1 MKKIINIIRPYR
13 IVFILI
19 LIIALLL
26 LVMSLHSDNK
36 NTSMPN
42 FNFINQVKP
51 ISNTDLSIRL
61 LMNATTT
68 PVDTTNWISENDNF
82 FDISFKHPSFWFV
95 STSTNEDGDY
105 IMTVSDS
112 DLKNVLKIFYTNYR
126 NCGGSGHN
134 QPELRGYK
142 VSDSNWGIRETHILR
157 SVCFTDKQVVI
168 YMSAGSIQAKS
179 IEEQILNTIS
189 FAKNDPKAWKHFS
202 SNILGLEFDYPA
214 YLGNALIKKSS
225 RICPEMKTYSRN
237 GQLEAEDYNIWFTN
251 MQRVGVDGSYM
262 DYYISVIRTENN
274 VNICGKDLL
283 DFRKDIIRDPKYQSS
298 EFPHQFAS
306 NASVST
312 VDTTIGTSVN
322 QFYTLYFIKRN
333 MINVIQPN
341 ITFIPVASSDEAREI
356 SKNETPDDPF
366 SSIVNFVL
374 HDNKAR
380 QVRDYMNDFK
390 QLVSSIKVVDK

>member
-1 MKKIINIIRPYR
+1 MNKIINAINLYKIVLI
-13 IVFILI
+13 IVFIVVLVFTVKYI
-19 LIIALLL
+19 RFDDAGNSVHDSDFNKPIISTIVTDSSIKLLL
-26 LVMSLHSDNK
+26 
-36 NTSMPN
+36 
-42 FNFINQVKP
+42 
-51 ISNTDLSIRL
+51 
-61 LMNATTT
+61 NATTS
-68 PVDTTNWISENDNF
+68 PIDTTNWISDTDDN
-82 FDISFKHPSFWFV
+82 FDISFKYPSSWFL
-95 STSTNEDGDY
+95 STNTDENGAY
-105 IMTVSDS
+105 ILTVTNS
-112 DLKNVLKIFYTNYR
+112 DLNNVFKIFYTNYE
-126 NCGGSGHN
+126 NCGGNGYD

-142 VSDSNWGIRETHILR
+142 VSDSNWGIRETYILR

-202 SNILGLEFDYPA
+202 NSNLGLEFDYPT
-214 YLGNALIKKSS
+214 YLGHVIVEKGS
-225 RICPEMKTYSRN
+225 RGCPEMKTYSRN
-237 GQLEAEDYNIWFTN
+237 GQLPTEDYNIWFTN
-251 MQRVGVDGSYM
+251 MQRIGVGGSYM
-262 DYYISVIRTENN
+262 DYHISVIRTENN

-306 NASVST
+306 NAYVST

-341 ITFIPVASSDEAREI
+341 ITFIPVAGSDEAKEI

-374 HDNKAR
+374 HHDNAKKI
-380 QVRDYMNDFK
+380 RDYLHDFRK
-390 QLVSSIKVVDK
+390 IVDTIKVND

>member
-1 MKKIINIIRPYR
+1 MKKIINIIRLYR
-13 IVFILI
+13 IVFISI
-19 LIIALLL
+19 LIIVFLLMVTFL
-26 LVMSLHSDNK
+26 LSYNK
-36 NTSMPN
+36 N
-42 FNFINQVKP
+42 
-51 ISNTDLSIRL
+51 ISVSHPDSFYPLTPTLVTDASIRL

-68 PVDTTNWISENDNF
+68 AINTTNWISDTDDN
-82 FDISFKHPSFWFV
+82 FDISFKYPSSWFL
-95 STSTNEDGDY
+95 STSTDENGAY
-105 IMTVSDS
+105 ILTVTDS
-112 DLKNVLKIFYTNYR
+112 DLNNVFKIFYTNYE
-126 NCGGSGHN
+126 NCGGNGYD

-179 IEEQILNTIS
+179 IEEQILNTMS

-202 SNILGLEFDYPA
+202 NNVFGIEFDYPT
-214 YLGNALIKKSS
+214 YLGHVIVEKGS
-225 RICPEMKTYSRN
+225 RGCPEMKTYSRN
-237 GQLEAEDYNIWFTN
+237 GQLPTEDYNIWFTN
-251 MQRVGVDGSYM
+251 MQRIGVGGSYI
-262 DYYISVIRTENN
+262 DYHISVIRTENN

-306 NASVST
+306 NAYVST

-341 ITFIPVASSDEAREI
+341 ITFIPVAGSDEAKEI

-374 HDNKAR
+374 HHDNAKKI
-380 QVRDYMNDFK
+380 RDYLHDFRK
-390 QLVSSIKVVDK
+390 IVDTIKVND